1 MITDDDIFTAAED
14 VLGVMILARR
24 SDLDVWQT
32 VKPAALGF
40 DADSWIKFS
49 GKVVRAFNQV
59 FPTLPAITL
68 SPESRKP
75 YRTRELISFS
85 QAIADVA
92 CQAA

>member
-24 SDLDVWQT
+24 SDLDIWQT

-49 GKVVRAFNQV
+49 GKVVRAFKY
-59 FPTLPAITL
+59 FPHFRRLPCRQNRV
-68 SPESRKP
+68 SPIVLES
-75 YRTRELISFS
+75 
-85 QAIADVA
+85 
-92 CQAA
+92 